1 MMSARIFNVVDR
13 RCRGFG
19 ALLPPLAGEGW
30 GGGDCAFLI
39 RRTHMPP
46 PCPSPAS
53 GGGDAEADGAVLPK
67 ALA

>member
-1 MMSARIFNVVDR
+1 MWWIDAAAGSVHS
-13 RCRGFG
+13 
-19 ALLPPLAGEGW
+19 LPACGEGW

-53 GGGDAEADGAVLPK
+53 GEGDAGADGSVLPK